1 MRAYPKYCDCRKNGK
16 CYLILILQ
24 NKPKKF
30 SHAKN
35 PSNYSDIYFNII
47 PLKSKNTQ
55 KHLSLSLDAK
65 PNISENINEKKVQG
79 INIIK
84 KLKLTLPNSF
94 Y

>member
-1 MRAYPKYCDCRKNGK
+1 M
-16 CYLILILQ
+16 LQ

-30 SHAKN
+30 CHAKN
-35 PSNYSDIYFNII
+35 SSNYSDIYFNII

-55 KHLSLSLDAK
+55 KYLRLSLDAK